1 LRGAAH
7 SGEYHLDLIVGYG
20 AVPVIVPR
28 VPGVNTLLDS
38 FEPIHGVLLCEGED
52 IDPALYAAGS
62 VLSPKQLEEVRRLHP
77 SDAAIDHEK
86 DSIELRLARR
96 CLERNIP
103 FLGICRG
110 SQVLNVACGGSLYQ
124 DVEHE
129 LPASRA
135 VAVRHIDY
143 DDYDGY
149 RHPVRAVPGTPLRE
163 WFADS
168 LDAAGAMMVN
178 SYHHQ
183 GVRRLAQRFVPM
195 AHAPDGLVEA
205 FYDPDAYDPGQGRFV
220 MGLQFHPE
228 RMRRGDE
235 FDYPGCARAYQEF
248 VRAVVAYQDKL
259 AAQVPRVVAAAA
271 PTKMNRGVQKQ
282 RKVIVRCF
290 SLAKDLCVSDSRTR
304 PSEQRDL
311 DAGAEFLDVRK
322 HQTHTCLRQVFL
334 MNY

>member
-1 LRGAAH
+1 LRGAH

-28 VPGVNTLLDS
+28 VAGVHTLLDS

-62 VLSPKQLEEVRRLHP
+62 ALSPEQLEEVRRLHP

-228 RMRRGDE
+228 RMRRGDGSDE
-235 FDYPGCARAYQEF
+235 FDYPGCSRAYQEF
-248 VRAVVAYQDKL
+248 VRAVVAHQVKP
-259 AAQVPRVVAAAA
+259 ATQVPRGVATAT
-271 PTKMNRGVQKQ
+271 PTKMRREMEKQ
-282 RKVIVRCF
+282 RKVIVRSF
-290 SLAKDLCVSDSRTR
+290 SLAKDLYVSGGRTR
-304 PSEQRDL
+304 PSEPRDL

-322 HQTHTCLRQVFL
+322 HQLTLACAKSS
-334 MNY
+334 